1 MSGINGGKKKE
12 FHFNCKIKVHLH
24 RYFQK
29 IAFKSFCFLTSFV
42 YIILCLENFLVRF
55 SSRCLL
61 LSVEYKVLQR
71 RVFSFKKLWFKP
83 INIQTYKLLLVVS
96 TLISFCSWL
105 LFLVMYFFFFPRKNN
120 CAGGGNFHTSGLSW
134 RKRKEPLKSCK
145 ILSDLTAKILKQ
157 QNSPGEFLH
166 GLISVS

>member
-105 LFLVMYFFFFPRKNN
+105 LFLVMYFFFFSPEKTTVQEAAISIPQAFPGER
-120 CAGGGNFHTSGLSW
+120 
-134 RKRKEPLKSCK
+134 EKSHLNRVRSDK
-145 ILSDLTAKILKQ
+145 ILLQRYWNSRILQ
-157 QNSPGEFLH
+157 ENSCMG
-166 GLISVS
+166 